1 MKKLQSSVAV
11 FGLLALSLSGVP
23 ELLNPLSDVGAAFAQ
38 GKGNGGGNG
47 GGNGNAGENGNAGG
61 NGQGKADGQ
70 GKSATAGSNGNG
82 ALASELAGMN
92 AIHAN
97 PKALENADPNS
108 QVGRIAAYRDA
119 AVVTQGATATMAQAD
134 VNLQAANDL
143 MATAEAM
150 PATTDE
156 EIAARDQAIADA
168 QAAID
173 AANVA
178 LNDATAALA
187 TAAETEDAALT
198 EATGGRELST
208 EALAAV
214 RAELGL

>member
-1 MKKLQSSVAV
+1 MKNLQSSAAI
-11 FGLLALSLSGVP
+11 FGLFALSLTGVP
-23 ELLNPLSDVGAAFAQ
+23 ELLNPSADAGAAFAQ
-38 GKGNGGGNG
+38 GQGNG
-47 GGNGNAGENGNAGG
+47 GGNGNGKGGDNGNAGG
-61 NGQGKADGQ
+61 NSNGQGKAGGQ

-92 AIHAN
+92 AVHAN

-108 QVGRIAAYRDA
+108 QVGRIATYREA
-119 AVVTQGATATMAQAD
+119 AVATQGATTAVAQAD
-134 VNLQAANDL
+134 VDLQAANGL

-178 LNDATAALA
+178 LADATAALT
-187 TAAETEDAALT
+187 TAAETEEAALT
-198 EATGGRELST
+198 EATGGRELSA